1 MMVATWEGV
10 AVLLEGWRTGA
21 PADLLLRPVNTPVEQ
36 QASYQDGLSRR
47 QGLNEWML
55 DRSKDKGGRDFY

>member
-10 AVLLEGWRTGA
+10 AVLLENGA